1 VRSLSFVE
9 LYQHGYQQLISE
21 LMDIPDV
28 EAAEQKIEKAHNIL
42 KQMAGATQQMKSVPR
57 MERTISQQSG

>member
-1 VRSLSFVE
+1 M
-9 LYQHGYQQLISE
+9 SE
-21 LMDIPDV
+21 LRDIPDLGDV

-42 KQMAGATQQMKSVPR
+42 KQMARATQQMKSVPR